1 MLTRHIAHSSPH
13 MLFEF
18 RGLEALPCGC
28 VVADYVATLLSLD
41 VAAVRGERAPL
52 HGATPGPRIAADA
65 GRVGKRGRR
74 RLGVSSKRSSASN
87 LRVLCRAKLRY

>member
-1 MLTRHIAHSSPH
+1 MLAPYSAHASPH

-41 VAAVRGERAPL
+41 VAAVEAKGPHCTVQHHGRGSLLSPDELGSRA
-52 HGATPGPRIAADA
+52 AA
-65 GRVGKRGRR
+65 GWV
-74 RLGVSSKRSSASN
+74 
-87 LRVLCRAKLRY
+87 

>member
-1 MLTRHIAHSSPH
+1 MLTRHITHSLPH

-41 VAAVRGERAPL
+41 VAAVEAKGPHCTVRHHGRG
-52 HGATPGPRIAADA
+52 
-65 GRVGKRGRR
+65 
-74 RLGVSSKRSSASN
+74 
-87 LRVLCRAKLRY
+87 